1 MQSGESG
8 ADTMATSYDRRLGV
22 IILAAGKGRRM
33 HSALPK
39 VLHEVAGRPL
49 LSRVIR
55 TARSLHPDR
64 VVVIVGHR
72 ADMVQR
78 ACGTDGVVYARQR
91 EQRGTGDA
99 VRSARRDLG
108 DFRGTLLIL
117 SGDVPLLSNPTLE
130 RFVAA
135 HDEARA
141 ALSVLTAT
149 LDDPAEYGRIIRGAD
164 GRIARIVEAGDATEQ
179 ERAVRE
185 INTGIYCAEAD
196 FLFPA
201 LDDLRPANAQGEYY
215 LTDVVAAAVRGGF
228 PTRAV
233 ATADAREVCGVNS
246 RQELARMETT
256 RQEQLRRKWMEAGV
270 TFEDPA
276 TVYLSEEATIGR
288 DTFIGPNTHVKG
300 KTEIGARCRIDGN
313 AYLTDSTLG
322 DGVRVYFSVVLTD
335 CTLDAGA
342 SAGPFSH
349 VRGGAVLA
357 PRAEVGNF
365 VEVKKSIIGE
375 RTKAKH
381 LAYIGDAEVGRNTNI
396 GAGTITCNYDGFRKH
411 RTRIGDRVQVGS
423 DTTLVAPLTVHDDAY
438 VATASTL
445 RRDVPAGA
453 LAFNPRD
460 QKVRP
465 GWTAAKRAKEAA
477 KS

>member
-1 MQSGESG
+1 
-8 ADTMATSYDRRLGV
+8 
-22 IILAAGKGRRM
+22 M
-33 HSALPK
+33 HSDLPK

-55 TARSLHPDR
+55 TARSLCPDR
-64 VVVIVGHR
+64 VVVVVGHR
-72 ADMVQR
+72 ADLVQR
-78 ACGTDGVVYARQR
+78 TCGTDGIAYARQR

-99 VRSARRDLG
+99 VRAARQHVG
-108 DFRGTLLIL
+108 DFQGTLLIL
-117 SGDVPLLSNPTLE
+117 SGDVPLLGRPTLE
-130 RFVAA
+130 RFVTA
-135 HDEARA
+135 HGEARA

-149 LDDPAEYGRIIRGAD
+149 LDDPAEYGRIIRGTD
-164 GRIARIVEAGDATEQ
+164 GRIARIVEAGDAA
-179 ERAVRE
+179 ERELAVRE

-201 LDDLRPANAQGEYY
+201 LDDLRPANAQGEFY
-215 LTDVVAAAVRGGF
+215 LTDVVAAAVRDGF
-228 PTRAV
+228 PTCAV
-233 ATADAREVCGVNS
+233 AAADAQEVCGVNS
-246 RQELARMETT
+246 RQELARMETA

-276 TVYLSEEATIGR
+276 TVYLSEEAAIGR

-300 KTEIGARCRIDGN
+300 RTVIGARCRIDGN

-322 DGVRVYFSVVLTD
+322 NGVRVYFSVVLTD
-335 CTLDAGA
+335 CTLDEGA

-349 VRGGAVLA
+349 LRGGAVLA

-365 VEVKKSIIGE
+365 VEVKKSTLGE

-381 LAYIGDAEVGRNTNI
+381 LAYIGDAEVGRHTNI

>member
-1 MQSGESG
+1 
-8 ADTMATSYDRRLGV
+8 
-22 IILAAGKGRRM
+22 M
-33 HSALPK
+33 HSDLPK
-39 VLHEVAGRPL
+39 VLHEVAGRSL

-55 TARSLHPDR
+55 TARSLRPDR
-64 VVVIVGHR
+64 VVVVVGHR
-72 ADMVQR
+72 ADLVQR
-78 ACGTDGVVYARQR
+78 TCGTDRIAYARQR

-99 VRSARRDLG
+99 VRAARQHVG
-108 DFRGTLLIL
+108 DFQGTLLIL
-117 SGDVPLLSNPTLE
+117 SGDVPLLSAPTLQ
-130 RFVAA
+130 RFVTA
-135 HDEARA
+135 HDEARS

-164 GRIARIVEAGDATEQ
+164 GRIARIVEAGDATER

-201 LDDLRPANAQGEYY
+201 LDDLRPANAQGEFY
-215 LTDVVAAAVRGGF
+215 LTDVAAAAVRGGL
-228 PTRAV
+228 PTCAV
-233 ATADAREVCGVNS
+233 AAADAQEVCGVNS
-246 RQELARMETT
+246 RQELARMETA

-300 KTEIGARCRIDGN
+300 KTAIGARCRIDGN

-335 CTLDAGA
+335 CTLDEGA
-342 SAGPFSH
+342 SAGPFAH
-349 VRGGAVLA
+349 LRGGAVLA

-365 VEVKKSIIGE
+365 VEVKKSTLGE

-381 LAYIGDAEVGRNTNI
+381 LAYIGDAEVGRHTNI

-453 LAFNPRD
+453 LVFNPRD

-465 GWTAAKRAKEAA
+465 GWTAAKRAKETA